1 MELIKRNIHM
11 DRTKTEAVTQFTI
24 EDDVNI
30 PDSKPDVNALNLEKG
45 ELVIDEI
52 KPGTDSVNVRGYLS
66 YVVLYHTL
74 EEGSSLVVTEGK
86 LPFDE
91 KVNLRDVVPSDSV
104 SVEGEVEDLTVNM
117 INSRKLNIQSL
128 VTLTAKDD
136 LKNDKI
142 TKKREK

>member
-66 YVVLYHTL
+66 
-74 EEGSSLVVTEGK
+74 
-86 LPFDE
+86 
-91 KVNLRDVVPSDSV
+91 
-104 SVEGEVEDLTVNM
+104 
-117 INSRKLNIQSL
+117 
-128 VTLTAKDD
+128 
-136 LKNDKI
+136 
-142 TKKREK
+142 